1 MLKGKLQSV
10 FTYIV
15 SLNLNTILE
24 AEQEKI

>member
-10 FTYIV
+10 FIYIV

-24 AEQEKI
+24 AEQGKI